1 MCEQDTTGAYISPAG
16 FIPYVPPTL
25 PFDDAAHFARPRGKW
40 GLRGEAAM
48 QRVAHKGLHAAA
60 WHVQERSGEAGA
72 AAVTSAKLALP
83 NAALSPAATAA
94 CGMERPLPRP
104 DPKLECLGLPTLA
117 EVSGVA
123 PVATNLLQTARIGVQ
138 HALLRISDCALKR
151 ALGKV
156 SFYALLVGPDAAR
169 DTILWSLGMPSV
181 FV

>member
-1 MCEQDTTGAYISPAG
+1 MLRYRSTM
-16 FIPYVPPTL
+16 L
-25 PFDDAAHFARPRGKW
+25 PIFLGLAANRACAAKQPCNALRTRGCTP
-40 GLRGEAAM
+40 LRGTF
-48 QRVAHKGLHAAA
+48 KNGL
-60 WHVQERSGEAGA
+60 
-72 AAVTSAKLALP
+72 AKPVPLP
-83 NAALSPAATAA
+83 SPRPNSHFQTNGTAALSPAATAA

>member
-1 MCEQDTTGAYISPAG
+1 MPLPSPRPIS
-16 FIPYVPPTL
+16 
-25 PFDDAAHFARPRGKW
+25 HFQTIG
-40 GLRGEAAM
+40 
-48 QRVAHKGLHAAA
+48 
-60 WHVQERSGEAGA
+60 
-72 AAVTSAKLALP
+72 T
-83 NAALSPAATAA
+83 AALSPAATAA
-94 CGMERPLPRP
+94 CGVERPLPRP